1 MKFDGTVATPI
12 ETWMADFEDMA
23 YLMHWSDLQKVI
35 YAKKALTG
43 MAKTFIQGERGLNS
57 WRSLRAALL
66 DEFRTEKNSAEIHRA
81 LGNRKLKEGEDLLE
95 YFLEMK
101 KIARVGDVEDT
112 ALIQYV
118 IDGIP
123 ETDYKIMLYGARDI
137 RELKEKLRLYQSV
150 RDRKGVKKD
159 VGREKKEGKSK
170 GEGKESQTDRC
181 YDCGALGHRSAQ
193 CKVGLKC
200 FKCKGMGHKSFEC
213 PNNKSGRD
221 GNQTVPERIQ
231 VMRIESKM
239 RKTLKIQDREVAA
252 LIDTGSQVNIMRA
265 DTHKILG
272 SPKLARTTTRFEGFG
287 SSKIRSLGYFSADVE
302 ADDIVLTGQRFHVVP
317 KHAMNDEAIMGIEL
331 LDQVELAINKD
342 GIRFKKAAEP
352 DRDDR
357 DQLILGVSTVVEES
371 LDIGTRDPERR
382 KLVEDLVRA
391 YVPTKTK
398 TTDARMKIIL
408 KDEEPVYQTPSR
420 LPFAERDVVDQQV
433 EKGIEEGIVKPCNSE
448 YASRVMVVK
457 KKDGTPRSCID
468 RLEVQRKDFE
478 HSRDL
483 LRKKAKEQIGKI
495 KEENRRRY
503 NLRRREPTKYEVG
516 ELVAVK
522 RTQTGPELKL
532 KTKFLGPYRI
542 VRVKGHD
549 TYDVEKVGFHEGP
562 NKTTT
567 CAEYMKRWG
576 SARGGHLA
584 GMAEC
589 GRWQRRA
596 LGNCKATK
604 TIREQMLMV
613 ACRQTSS
620 SRKKK

>member
-1 MKFDGTVATPI
+1 MKFDGTVAIPI

-101 KIARVGDVEDT
+101 KIARVGDVEDI

-137 RELKEKLRLYQSV
+137 RELKEKLKLYQSV

-221 GNQTVPERIQ
+221 GNQTVQERIP
-231 VMRIESKM
+231 VMRIENKM

-252 LIDTGSQVNIMRA
+252 LIDTGSRV
-265 DTHKILG
+265 
-272 SPKLARTTTRFEGFG
+272 
-287 SSKIRSLGYFSADVE
+287 
-302 ADDIVLTGQRFHVVP
+302 
-317 KHAMNDEAIMGIEL
+317 KH
-331 LDQVELAINKD
+331 
-342 GIRFKKAAEP
+342 
-352 DRDDR
+352 
-357 DQLILGVSTVVEES
+357 
-371 LDIGTRDPERR
+371 
-382 KLVEDLVRA
+382 KLVATRKIFLGNTLL
-391 YVPTKTK
+391 PG
-398 TTDARMKIIL
+398 TTF
-408 KDEEPVYQTPSR
+408 SNW
-420 LPFAERDVVDQQV
+420 
-433 EKGIEEGIVKPCNSE
+433 EGIG
-448 YASRVMVVK
+448 R
-457 KKDGTPRSCID
+457 
-468 RLEVQRKDFE
+468 
-478 HSRDL
+478 
-483 LRKKAKEQIGKI
+483 
-495 KEENRRRY
+495 EN
-503 NLRRREPTKYEVG
+503 
-516 ELVAVK
+516 
-522 RTQTGPELKL
+522 
-532 KTKFLGPYRI
+532 
-542 VRVKGHD
+542 
-549 TYDVEKVGFHEGP
+549 
-562 NKTTT
+562 
-567 CAEYMKRWG
+567 
-576 SARGGHLA
+576 
-584 GMAEC
+584 
-589 GRWQRRA
+589 
-596 LGNCKATK
+596 
-604 TIREQMLMV
+604 
-613 ACRQTSS
+613 
-620 SRKKK
+620 